1 MPRQEI
7 VDEKYDLSLS
17 RYKEDVFEEIEYEKP
32 AVILHKL
39 LVSEVGESFDEEALA
54 KIQGGIVKEL
64 LELKGMV
71 G

>member
-1 MPRQEI
+1 L
-7 VDEKYDLSLS
+7 EKFL
-17 RYKEDVFEEIEYEKP
+17 F
-32 AVILHKL
+32 
-39 LVSEVGESFDEEALA
+39 SEVGEKFDEKALA